1 MRYLIATV
9 LLLASLAPAQTPDAV
24 MSDAGGANLPSQRIG
39 VDDLIAVSVYRSPE
53 LTRTVRVDADG
64 AIRLPL
70 VEKPIP
76 AAGLLPR
83 ELEESIAEALRREG
97 VLVDPVVKATVAEY
111 ASRPISVMG
120 AVNKP
125 LTFQAVGRVTLLD
138 ALARAEGLAPDA
150 AQEIL
155 LTRADFPSEPSASQK
170 HSQLPLRIPV
180 RDLIDE
186 ADPALNL
193 ALTGGEVIR
202 VPEAGRVF
210 VVGNVSRPGAFPV
223 PDPRDATVLKMLALA
238 EGLAPYA
245 GKRAYVYR
253 EEPDTGIRREIEVEL
268 TQIMKRKLPDMPLES
283 NDVLYVPDN
292 TGKRTAMTILDRTVS
307 FAAGTASGMLIWRG
321 R

>member
-1 MRYLIATV
+1 MKTLLVTVIAF
-9 LLLASLAPAQTPDAV
+9 AALAPAQTGVSV
-24 MSDAGGANLPSQRIG
+24 MSDAGGANLPAQRIG

-53 LTRTVRVDADG
+53 LTRTVRVDTDG
-64 AIRLPL
+64 SIRLPL
-70 VEKPIP
+70 VNDPIP

-83 ELEESIAEALRREG
+83 ELEDSIADTLLRDG
-97 VLVDPVVKATVAEY
+97 ILVDPVVKATVAEY

-138 ALARAEGLAPDA
+138 ALARAEGLASDA
-150 AQEIL
+150 ANVVLVTTSGEL
-155 LTRADFPSEPSASQK
+155 E
-170 HSQLPLRIPV
+170 RIPV

-193 ALTGGEVIR
+193 PLTGGEVIR
-202 VPEAGRVF
+202 VPEAGRIF
-210 VVGNVSRPGAFPV
+210 VVGNVTRPGAFPV

-238 EGLAPYA
+238 EGLEPYA
-245 GKRAYVYR
+245 GNRAYIYR
-253 EEPDTGIRREIEVEL
+253 EEPSTGIQREIEIEL
-268 TQIMKRKLPDMPLES
+268 TQIMKRKLPDMPLEP

-292 TGKRTAMTILDRTVS
+292 TGKRTAMTILDRTVG
-307 FAAGTASGMLIWRG
+307 FASGTASGMLIWWG